1 MMDDLLEMLSLTEDG
16 FISECHDVNILEL
29 TVAEFLHRMKVSPYN
44 LQASVPERIK
54 ALPKK
59 QAIKFVPLCRML
71 SHMLDILTEN
81 MDN

>member
-1 MMDDLLEMLSLTEDG
+1 MDDLLKTLGLTEEE
-16 FISECHDVNILEL
+16 FIAECHDVNILEL
-29 TVAEFLHRMKVSPYN
+29 TVAEFLHRMKISPYN
-44 LQASVPERIK
+44 LQVSVPEKIK

-71 SHMLDILTEN
+71 ASMLDVLSEN